1 MRVLKFGGTSVGT
14 IESFRDVVKI
24 ISQKFKE
31 DKTVVVVSA
40 LAKVTDQLIN
50 AVELAGKRNQEYKK
64 IFGKIKSR
72 HYNFIH
78 ELVSEKLQ
86 IETKIRIDAILNEL
100 ELKLESI
107 FFLQEYSA
115 RVSDSIISVG
125 ERLSQEIL
133 SSALNSSGIKSIV
146 IDAGKLIRTNDNFG
160 QAEVDYNTTD
170 KLLAKS
176 FRESKRDCIQ
186 VLNGFT
192 GTTTKGEPTTLGRSG
207 SDYTATIVGSALNAD
222 VIEIWTD
229 VDGIL
234 TADPRLVSDAIP
246 LKTLSYQDAAELAF
260 LGAKVVFPKAMEP
273 VKFKNIPVLVLNTFQ
288 PEFEGTLI
296 NHEPEGN
303 PYAIKSVTHM
313 EDLSLITLSNIA
325 LDSDTHLLERIVRV
339 LKHQKWPS
347 IFFNYSISQRSISV
361 LTNTKKSVGLVEEI
375 RDKLKIELETKMIGN
390 INLRNSLCLV
400 SVIGNNSDYQVETMN
415 KIFRTIE
422 ANHFKNILFFSC
434 SEGRNHSFLFAE
446 AEAGK
451 VVNAIHDTFLN
462 EFINTNVA

>member
-14 IESFRDVVKI
+14 VESFRNVVQI
-24 ISQKFKE
+24 ISQKLKE
-31 DKTVVVVSA
+31 DKIVVVISA

-50 AVELAGKRNQEYKK
+50 SVEYAGQRNPEYKK
-64 IFGKIKSR
+64 IFAEIKSQ
-72 HYNFIH
+72 HYEFVH
-78 ELVSEKLQ
+78 ELVSEEFQNDAKS
-86 IETKIRIDAILNEL
+86 KIDLILNEL

-115 RVSDSIISVG
+115 RVSDSIISSG
-125 ERLSQEIL
+125 ERLSQIIL
-133 SSALNSSGIKSIV
+133 TSALKSAGIKSKI

-160 QAEVDYNTTD
+160 QAEVDYDATD
-170 KLLAKS
+170 KLLAKA
-176 FRESKRDCIQ
+176 FRDSKRDCVE

-192 GTTTKGEPTTLGRSG
+192 GSTAKGEPTTLGRSG
-207 SDYTATIVGSALNAD
+207 SDYTATIVGSALNAN

-260 LGAKVVFPKAMEP
+260 LGAKVIFPKAMEP

-288 PEFEGTLI
+288 PAFEGTLI
-296 NHEPEGN
+296 NNEPEGN
-303 PYAIKSVTHM
+303 PYSIKSVTHM
-313 EDLSLITLSNIA
+313 EDLSLITLSNLA
-325 LDSDTHLLERIVRV
+325 LDSDTHLLERIVRI

-361 LTNTKKSVGLVEEI
+361 LTQTKKSIGLIDEI
-375 RDKLKIELETKMIGN
+375 RDKLKNELDDRQIGN

-400 SVIGNNSDYQVETMN
+400 SIIGNNSDNQIETMN

-446 AEAGK
+446 TEAEK
-451 VVNAIHDTFLN
+451 VVGAIHSTFLN

>member
-14 IESFRDVVKI
+14 VESFCDVIKI

-31 DKTVVVVSA
+31 DKIIVVISA

-50 AVELAGKRNQEYKK
+50 SVEYAGQKNPGYKK
-64 IFGKIKSR
+64 ILEEIKCR

-78 ELVSEKLQ
+78 NLIAEKFLN
-86 IETKIRIDAILNEL
+86 ETKSKIDVILNEL
-100 ELKLESI
+100 ELKVDRI
-107 FFLQEYSA
+107 FFWQEYSL
-115 RVSDSIISVG
+115 RVSDSIISAG
-125 ERLSQEIL
+125 ERLSQVIL
-133 SSALNSSGIKSIV
+133 ASALNSIGIESKPV
-146 IDAGKLIRTNDNFG
+146 DAGKLIRTNNNFG
-160 QAEVDYNTTD
+160 QAEVDYNTTN
-170 KLLAKS
+170 KLLAKA
-176 FRESKRDCIQ
+176 FKNSKRDCIE

-192 GTTTKGEPTTLGRSG
+192 GSTAKGEPATLGRSG
-207 SDYTATIVGSALNAD
+207 SDYTATIVGSALNAS

-234 TADPRLVSDAIP
+234 TADPRLVQDAIP

-260 LGAKVVFPKAMEP
+260 LGARVVFPKAMEP

-325 LDSDTHLLERIVRV
+325 LDSDTRLLEKIVRI
-339 LKHQKWPS
+339 LKHLKWPS

-361 LTNTKKSVGLVEEI
+361 LTRTKKSIGLVDEI
-375 RDKLKIELETKMIGN
+375 QNKLKFELETKMIGN
-390 INLRNSLCLV
+390 INLRDNLCLV
-400 SVIGNNSDYQVETMN
+400 SVIGNNGDNQIETMN

-422 ANHFKNILFFSC
+422 TNHFKNILFFSC
-434 SEGRNHSFLFAE
+434 SEERNHSFLFAE
-446 AEAGK
+446 TEAGK

-462 EFINTNVA
+462 EFINSNVA

>member
-14 IESFRDVVKI
+14 VESFRNVVQI
-24 ISQKFKE
+24 ISQKLKE
-31 DKTVVVVSA
+31 DKIVVVISA
-40 LAKVTDQLIN
+40 LAKVTDQLITS
-50 AVELAGKRNQEYKK
+50 VEYASQRNPEYKK
-64 IFGKIKSR
+64 IFGEIKSR
-72 HYNFIH
+72 HYEFAH
-78 ELVSEKLQ
+78 ELVSEEFQNDSKSKFDL
-86 IETKIRIDAILNEL
+86 ILNEL

-115 RVSDSIISVG
+115 RVSDSIISSG
-125 ERLSQEIL
+125 ERLSQIIL
-133 SSALNSSGIKSIV
+133 TSALNSAGIKSKI

-160 QAEVDYNTTD
+160 QAEVDHDTTD
-170 KLLAKS
+170 KLLAKA
-176 FRESKRDCIQ
+176 FRESKRDCVE

-192 GTTTKGEPTTLGRSG
+192 GSTAKGEPTTLGRSG
-207 SDYTATIVGSALNAD
+207 SDYTATIVGSALNAN

-260 LGAKVVFPKAMEP
+260 LGAKVIFPKAMEP

-288 PEFEGTLI
+288 PAFEGTLI
-296 NHEPEGN
+296 NNEPEGN
-303 PYAIKSVTHM
+303 PYSIKSVTHM
-313 EDLSLITLSNIA
+313 EDLSLITLSNLA
-325 LDSDTHLLERIVRV
+325 LDSDTHLLERIVRI

-361 LTNTKKSVGLVEEI
+361 LTQTKKSIGLIDEI
-375 RDKLKIELETKMIGN
+375 RDKLKNELDDRLIGN

-400 SVIGNNSDYQVETMN
+400 SIIGNNSDNQIETMN

-446 AEAGK
+446 TEAEK
-451 VVNAIHDTFLN
+451 VVGAIHSTFLN